1 MGISGIITAIL
12 PKSEKDIWRY
22 AFILSIPLGVG
33 LYAWF
38 DPTFEITTPSN
49 SYPLAIIAGILVG
62 VGTYLG
68 NGCTSGHA
76 VCGLG
81 RLSLRSLIATITFI
95 ITGVTTVFIS
105 KLF

>member
-1 MGISGIITAIL
+1 MGISGIITALL
-12 PKSEKDIWRY
+12 PKSEKGVWRY

-38 DPTFEITTPSN
+38 DPTFQITTPSS
-49 SYPLAIIAGILVG
+49 SYTLAIIAGVLVG
-62 VGTYLG
+62 LGTYLG

-76 VCGLG
+76 ICGLG
-81 RLSLRSLIATITFI
+81 RLSLRSLVATITFI
-95 ITGVTTVFIS
+95 TTGAITVFIS